1 MKSKPSGRGLSRRSL
16 LVGGLALAGC
26 ARLQQPPLQS
36 LYGQTPSSPDQP
48 PLIFIPGAF
57 GSRLRDPRTRQEVWP
72 GSNMELLFGTYD
84 DLGLAIDADALEPVT
99 QGVTAHA
106 VFKDGLG
113 RDFYGAVMRTL
124 ERAGGYRRRRPGEPV
139 DARERNYYAYL
150 YDWRLDN
157 TMVVEGLHDLIE
169 QIRADYQKPDL
180 KVDILAHSNGGL
192 LARYY
197 ARYGT
202 AQLSADAG
210 PDAANPGADR
220 IRRLILVGTPNLGTV
235 QPVLSHLRGEEIGL
249 RKIRPEVI
257 ATCPGAMQLLP
268 HPCVDWLI
276 NLRGD
281 RVARDVFSI
290 DTWKAFR
297 WSIFDPSVRD
307 RIIATNGGGAAGRRY
322 IETLERYF
330 DKHLQRGR
338 HFIEALATP
347 APATDVSAYVFGGD
361 CAPTLA
367 RLVLERKGRHLY
379 ARERVADI
387 TSPKAGVD
395 YQQRMFEPGDL
406 VVTRNSLLG
415 RASGAGI
422 DDDPGLAG
430 ASLAIRHSVFLCE
443 NHQKLTGNPSFQ
455 DNLLYTLLSR

>member
-1 MKSKPSGRGLSRRSL
+1 MRVISTPLRLPSPGLQRRRHGEHL
-16 LVGGLALAGC
+16 
-26 ARLQQPPLQS
+26 
-36 LYGQTPSSPDQP
+36 DH
-48 PLIFIPGAF
+48 
-57 GSRLRDPRTRQEVWP
+57 RTR
-72 GSNMELLFGTYD
+72 
-84 DLGLAIDADALEPVT
+84 LEHVG
-99 QGVTAHA
+99 QRA
-106 VFKDGLG
+106 V
-113 RDFYGAVMRTL
+113 A
-124 ERAGGYRRRRPGEPV
+124 ARR
-139 DARERNYYAYL
+139 
-150 YDWRLDN
+150 
-157 TMVVEGLHDLIE
+157 
-169 QIRADYQKPDL
+169 QIRA
-180 KVDILAHSNGGL
+180 
-192 LARYY
+192 LARVGVVGGQVDHSQHF
-197 ARYGT
+197 AGRHVGDHHRVRADRDPVADPDP
-202 AQLSADAG
+202 AQQLGA
-210 PDAANPGADR
+210 GAD
-220 IRRLILVGTPNLGTV
+220 VD
-235 QPVLSHLRGEEIGL
+235 
-249 RKIRPEVI
+249 VI
-257 ATCPGAMQLLP
+257 A
-268 HPCVDWLI
+268 D
-276 NLRGD
+276 LRGD

-361 CAPTLA
+361 FAPTLA
-367 RLVLERKGRHLY
+367 RLVLERKGCHLY

-406 VVTRNSLLG
+406 VVTRNSLMG